1 MPSRKSP
8 PAQTNRKNLRKN
20 GRRETPSHL
29 INAHQM
35 VETATAAADAVP
47 KGVNSL
53 ALRSTKV
60 PSKARAVTR
69 APAGTG
75 LSRNESAPMAGR
87 NRSAPQRKV
96 QRRLTPIHRVSNGRS
111 KTNLVSVPPK

>member
-1 MPSRKSP
+1 MSSRKSP

-35 VETATAAADAVP
+35 VATATADAVP

-60 PSKARAVTR
+60 ASKARAVTR

-87 NRSAPQRKV
+87 NRSAPQRKA
-96 QRRLTPIHRVSNGRS
+96 QRRLTQIHRVSNGRS